1 MEGRG
6 CASTLMVTLCAAGLL
21 SQLSAKNSWLSWR
34 TAHIPSHIGRVPQP
48 ERTPKTALEEGLEYG
63 REWEKPMC
71 RRGSVENVEHYHNFS
86 HLTKHTVHRKEGW
99 ELKLQLRDA
108 SSSFSAP
115 LPWIP
120 PQMEGENLLRDCF
133 LSCRVGRGADGNAA
147 PGALLFLSLFQ
158 VFVEYANAGDSK
170 AAQKMLT
177 GKIFDGK
184 FVVAT
189 FYPLSAYKRGYLYQ
203 NLL

>member
-1 MEGRG
+1 
-6 CASTLMVTLCAAGLL
+6 MVPSIAGVGGGKW
-21 SQLSAKNSWLSWR
+21 Q
-34 TAHIPSHIGRVPQP
+34 G
-48 ERTPKTALEEGLEYG
+48 ALE
-63 REWEKPMC
+63 
-71 RRGSVENVEHYHNFS
+71 V
-86 HLTKHTVHRKEGW
+86 
-99 ELKLQLRDA
+99 
-108 SSSFSAP
+108 
-115 LPWIP
+115 
-120 PQMEGENLLRDCF
+120 LL
-133 LSCRVGRGADGNAA
+133 L
-147 PGALLFLSLFQ
+147 LSLFQ

>member
-1 MEGRG
+1 
-6 CASTLMVTLCAAGLL
+6 
-21 SQLSAKNSWLSWR
+21 
-34 TAHIPSHIGRVPQP
+34 
-48 ERTPKTALEEGLEYG
+48 
-63 REWEKPMC
+63 
-71 RRGSVENVEHYHNFS
+71 
-86 HLTKHTVHRKEGW
+86 
-99 ELKLQLRDA
+99 LKLQLRDA

-120 PQMEGENLLRDCF
+120 LQMEGEILLRDCF